1 MADVLKQL
9 SFTKE
14 LTDVLKVAFPGLAE
28 IAQKT
33 EYEITISND
42 RKGLRLSC
50 YVGAPIDLESDQPA
64 NPLEIETIEIP
75 VGEIEEGVIIEDQ
88 EKALIEK
95 ASGRK
100 ITATLYIYLKSIA
113 EKDSEFW
120 SDFISQIK
128 ESEEKEIRRAEREK
142 ATAEAEAKIIE
153 EEDSKIIEFYKRKA
167 LELNL
172 DSWEEAR
179 DILNPVK

>member
-1 MADVLKQL
+1 MAYVLKQL

-64 NPLEIETIEIP
+64 QPIEIETIEIP
-75 VGEIEEGVIIEDQ
+75 VGELEEGVSIEDQ

-95 ASGRK
+95 ALHATGGYRK
-100 ITATLYIYLKSIA
+100 EAAAKLGISERTLYRKM
-113 EKDSEFW
+113 
-120 SDFISQIK
+120 K
-128 ESEEKEIRRAEREK
+128 E
-142 ATAEAEAKIIE
+142 
-153 EEDSKIIEFYKRKA
+153 Y
-167 LELNL
+167 NL
-172 DSWEEAR
+172 
-179 DILNPVK
+179 

>member
-64 NPLEIETIEIP
+64 QPIEIETIEIP
-75 VGEIEEGVIIEDQ
+75 VGELEEGVSIEDQ
-88 EKALIEK
+88 EKFLIEK
-95 ASGRK
+95 ALHATGGNRK
-100 ITATLYIYLKSIA
+100 AAAAKLGISERTLYRKM
-113 EKDSEFW
+113 
-120 SDFISQIK
+120 K
-128 ESEEKEIRRAEREK
+128 E
-142 ATAEAEAKIIE
+142 
-153 EEDSKIIEFYKRKA
+153 Y
-167 LELNL
+167 EL
-172 DSWEEAR
+172 
-179 DILNPVK
+179 

>member
-42 RKGLRLSC
+42 RKGMRLSC

-64 NPLEIETIEIP
+64 QPIEIETIEIP
-75 VGEIEEGVIIEDQ
+75 VGELEEGVSIEDQ

-95 ASGRK
+95 ALHATGGNRK
-100 ITATLYIYLKSIA
+100 AAAAKLGISERTLYRKM
-113 EKDSEFW
+113 
-120 SDFISQIK
+120 K
-128 ESEEKEIRRAEREK
+128 EY
-142 ATAEAEAKIIE
+142 
-153 EEDSKIIEFYKRKA
+153 D
-167 LELNL
+167 L
-172 DSWEEAR
+172 
-179 DILNPVK
+179 

>member
-64 NPLEIETIEIP
+64 QPIEIETIEIP
-75 VGEIEEGVIIEDQ
+75 TDDIKNELFIDKTEREIIK
-88 EKALIEK
+88 KALM
-95 ASGRK
+95 AANGNRK
-100 ITATLYIYLKSIA
+100 EAAAKLGISERTLYRKM
-113 EKDSEFW
+113 
-120 SDFISQIK
+120 K
-128 ESEEKEIRRAEREK
+128 E
-142 ATAEAEAKIIE
+142 
-153 EEDSKIIEFYKRKA
+153 YG
-167 LELNL
+167 L
-172 DSWEEAR
+172 
-179 DILNPVK
+179 

>member
-64 NPLEIETIEIP
+64 QPIEIETIEIP
-75 VGEIEEGVIIEDQ
+75 VGELEEGVSIEDQ

-95 ASGRK
+95 ALHATGGHRK
-100 ITATLYIYLKSIA
+100 EAAAKLGISERTLYRKM
-113 EKDSEFW
+113 
-120 SDFISQIK
+120 K
-128 ESEEKEIRRAEREK
+128 EY
-142 ATAEAEAKIIE
+142 
-153 EEDSKIIEFYKRKA
+153 D
-167 LELNL
+167 L
-172 DSWEEAR
+172 
-179 DILNPVK
+179 

>member
-33 EYEITISND
+33 EYEITISNE

-64 NPLEIETIEIP
+64 QPIEIETIEIP
-75 VGEIEEGVIIEDQ
+75 VGELEEGVSIEDQ

-95 ASGRK
+95 ALHATDGHRK
-100 ITATLYIYLKSIA
+100 EAAEKLGISERTLYRKM
-113 EKDSEFW
+113 
-120 SDFISQIK
+120 K
-128 ESEEKEIRRAEREK
+128 EY
-142 ATAEAEAKIIE
+142 
-153 EEDSKIIEFYKRKA
+153 D
-167 LELNL
+167 L
-172 DSWEEAR
+172 
-179 DILNPVK
+179 

>member
-64 NPLEIETIEIP
+64 QPIEIETIEIP
-75 VGEIEEGVIIEDQ
+75 VGELEEGVSIEDQ

-95 ASGRK
+95 ALHATGGYRK
-100 ITATLYIYLKSIA
+100 EAAAKLGISERTLYRKM
-113 EKDSEFW
+113 
-120 SDFISQIK
+120 K
-128 ESEEKEIRRAEREK
+128 E
-142 ATAEAEAKIIE
+142 
-153 EEDSKIIEFYKRKA
+153 Y
-167 LELNL
+167 NL
-172 DSWEEAR
+172 
-179 DILNPVK
+179 

>member
-64 NPLEIETIEIP
+64 QPIEIETIEVP
-75 VGEIEEGVIIEDQ
+75 VDIIDNGLTMEEQERNRIIHAIV
-88 EKALIEK
+88 KAQGNL
-95 ASGRK
+95 
-100 ITATLYIYLKSIA
+100 
-113 EKDSEFW
+113 
-120 SDFISQIK
+120 
-128 ESEEKEIRRAEREK
+128 
-142 ATAEAEAKIIE
+142 
-153 EEDSKIIEFYKRKA
+153 RKA
-167 LELNL
+167 AELIGL
-172 DSWEEAR
+172 SDRSLSKKMKKY
-179 DILNPVK
+179 DINVGILVKK

>member
-64 NPLEIETIEIP
+64 QPIEIETIEIP
-75 VGEIEEGVIIEDQ
+75 VGELEEGVSIEDQ

-95 ASGRK
+95 TLHATGGHRK
-100 ITATLYIYLKSIA
+100 EAAAKLGISERTLYRKM
-113 EKDSEFW
+113 
-120 SDFISQIK
+120 K
-128 ESEEKEIRRAEREK
+128 E
-142 ATAEAEAKIIE
+142 
-153 EEDSKIIEFYKRKA
+153 Y
-167 LELNL
+167 NL
-172 DSWEEAR
+172 
-179 DILNPVK
+179 

>member
-64 NPLEIETIEIP
+64 QPIEIETIDIP
-75 VGEIEEGVIIEDQ
+75 VGELEEGVSIEDQ

-95 ASGRK
+95 ALHATGGHRK
-100 ITATLYIYLKSIA
+100 EAAAKLGISERTLYRKM
-113 EKDSEFW
+113 
-120 SDFISQIK
+120 K
-128 ESEEKEIRRAEREK
+128 E
-142 ATAEAEAKIIE
+142 
-153 EEDSKIIEFYKRKA
+153 Y
-167 LELNL
+167 EL
-172 DSWEEAR
+172 
-179 DILNPVK
+179 

>member
-64 NPLEIETIEIP
+64 QPIEIETIEIP
-75 VGEIEEGVIIEDQ
+75 TDDIENGLFIDKTEREIIK
-88 EKALIEK
+88 KALM
-95 ASGRK
+95 AANGNRK
-100 ITATLYIYLKSIA
+100 EAAAKLGISERTLYRKM
-113 EKDSEFW
+113 
-120 SDFISQIK
+120 K
-128 ESEEKEIRRAEREK
+128 E
-142 ATAEAEAKIIE
+142 
-153 EEDSKIIEFYKRKA
+153 Y
-167 LELNL
+167 EL
-172 DSWEEAR
+172 
-179 DILNPVK
+179 

>member
-64 NPLEIETIEIP
+64 QPIEIETIEIP
-75 VGEIEEGVIIEDQ
+75 VGELEEGVSIEDQ
-88 EKALIEK
+88 EKVIIEK
-95 ASGRK
+95 ALHATGGHRK
-100 ITATLYIYLKSIA
+100 EAAAKLGISERTLYRKM
-113 EKDSEFW
+113 
-120 SDFISQIK
+120 K
-128 ESEEKEIRRAEREK
+128 E
-142 ATAEAEAKIIE
+142 
-153 EEDSKIIEFYKRKA
+153 Y
-167 LELNL
+167 NL
-172 DSWEEAR
+172 
-179 DILNPVK
+179 

>member
-9 SFTKE
+9 SFTNE

-42 RKGLRLSC
+42 QKGLRLSC

-64 NPLEIETIEIP
+64 QPIEIETIEIP
-75 VGEIEEGVIIEDQ
+75 VGELEEGVSIEDQ

-95 ASGRK
+95 ALHATGGNRK
-100 ITATLYIYLKSIA
+100 AAAAKLGISERTLYRKM
-113 EKDSEFW
+113 
-120 SDFISQIK
+120 K
-128 ESEEKEIRRAEREK
+128 E
-142 ATAEAEAKIIE
+142 
-153 EEDSKIIEFYKRKA
+153 Y
-167 LELNL
+167 EL
-172 DSWEEAR
+172 
-179 DILNPVK
+179 

>member
-64 NPLEIETIEIP
+64 QPIEIETIEIP
-75 VGEIEEGVIIEDQ
+75 VGEIEEGVSIEDQ

-95 ASGRK
+95 ALHATGGNRK
-100 ITATLYIYLKSIA
+100 AAAAKLGISERTLYRKM
-113 EKDSEFW
+113 
-120 SDFISQIK
+120 K
-128 ESEEKEIRRAEREK
+128 EH
-142 ATAEAEAKIIE
+142 
-153 EEDSKIIEFYKRKA
+153 
-167 LELNL
+167 NL
-172 DSWEEAR
+172 
-179 DILNPVK
+179 

>member
-64 NPLEIETIEIP
+64 QPIEIETIEIP
-75 VGEIEEGVIIEDQ
+75 TDDIKNDLFIDRTEREIIK
-88 EKALIEK
+88 KALMAANGNRK
-95 ASGRK
+95 AAAAKLGISER
-100 ITATLYIYLKSIA
+100 TLYRKM
-113 EKDSEFW
+113 
-120 SDFISQIK
+120 K
-128 ESEEKEIRRAEREK
+128 E
-142 ATAEAEAKIIE
+142 
-153 EEDSKIIEFYKRKA
+153 Y
-167 LELNL
+167 EL
-172 DSWEEAR
+172 
-179 DILNPVK
+179 

>member
-14 LTDVLKVAFPGLAE
+14 LTDVLNVAFPGLAE

-64 NPLEIETIEIP
+64 NPIEIETIEIP

-95 ASGRK
+95 ALHATGGYRK
-100 ITATLYIYLKSIA
+100 EAAAKLGISERTLYRKM
-113 EKDSEFW
+113 
-120 SDFISQIK
+120 K
-128 ESEEKEIRRAEREK
+128 E
-142 ATAEAEAKIIE
+142 
-153 EEDSKIIEFYKRKA
+153 Y
-167 LELNL
+167 NL
-172 DSWEEAR
+172 
-179 DILNPVK
+179 

>member
-64 NPLEIETIEIP
+64 QPIEIDTIEIP
-75 VGEIEEGVIIEDQ
+75 VGELEEGVSIEDQ

-95 ASGRK
+95 ALHATGGNRK
-100 ITATLYIYLKSIA
+100 AAAAKLGISERTLYRKM
-113 EKDSEFW
+113 
-120 SDFISQIK
+120 K
-128 ESEEKEIRRAEREK
+128 E
-142 ATAEAEAKIIE
+142 
-153 EEDSKIIEFYKRKA
+153 Y
-167 LELNL
+167 EL
-172 DSWEEAR
+172 
-179 DILNPVK
+179 

>member
-64 NPLEIETIEIP
+64 QPIEIETIEIP
-75 VGEIEEGVIIEDQ
+75 VGELEEGVSIEDQ

-95 ASGRK
+95 ALHATGGNRKAIPQDEGIRPMKAKYNLFGQLLGYLITEDEMKKLRK
-100 ITATLYIYLKSIA
+100 ITRQAKGSQLKFDALAIFRDA
-113 EKDSEFW
+113 GLLEKN
-120 SDFISQIK
+120 
-128 ESEEKEIRRAEREK
+128 
-142 ATAEAEAKIIE
+142 
-153 EEDSKIIEFYKRKA
+153 
-167 LELNL
+167 EL
-172 DSWEEAR
+172 D
-179 DILNPVK
+179 

>member
-50 YVGAPIDLESDQPA
+50 YVGAPINLESDQPA
-64 NPLEIETIEIP
+64 QPIEIETIEIP
-75 VGEIEEGVIIEDQ
+75 VGDLEEGVIIEDQ

-95 ASGRK
+95 ALHATGGYRK
-100 ITATLYIYLKSIA
+100 EAAAKLGISERTLYRKM
-113 EKDSEFW
+113 
-120 SDFISQIK
+120 K
-128 ESEEKEIRRAEREK
+128 E
-142 ATAEAEAKIIE
+142 
-153 EEDSKIIEFYKRKA
+153 Y
-167 LELNL
+167 NL
-172 DSWEEAR
+172 
-179 DILNPVK
+179 

>member
-64 NPLEIETIEIP
+64 QPIEIDTIEIP
-75 VGEIEEGVIIEDQ
+75 VGELEEGVSIEDQ

-95 ASGRK
+95 ALHATGGNRK
-100 ITATLYIYLKSIA
+100 AAAAKLGISERTLYRKM
-113 EKDSEFW
+113 
-120 SDFISQIK
+120 K
-128 ESEEKEIRRAEREK
+128 E
-142 ATAEAEAKIIE
+142 
-153 EEDSKIIEFYKRKA
+153 Y
-167 LELNL
+167 NL
-172 DSWEEAR
+172 
-179 DILNPVK
+179 

>member
-14 LTDVLKVAFPGLAE
+14 LTDVLNVAFPGLAE

-42 RKGLRLSC
+42 CKGLRLSC

-64 NPLEIETIEIP
+64 QPIEIETIEIP
-75 VGEIEEGVIIEDQ
+75 VGELEEGVSIEDQ

-95 ASGRK
+95 ALHATCGHRK
-100 ITATLYIYLKSIA
+100 EAAEKLGISERTLYRKM
-113 EKDSEFW
+113 
-120 SDFISQIK
+120 K
-128 ESEEKEIRRAEREK
+128 EY
-142 ATAEAEAKIIE
+142 
-153 EEDSKIIEFYKRKA
+153 D
-167 LELNL
+167 L
-172 DSWEEAR
+172 
-179 DILNPVK
+179 

>member
-1 MADVLKQL
+1 MAYVLKQL

-64 NPLEIETIEIP
+64 QPIEIETIEIP
-75 VGEIEEGVIIEDQ
+75 VGELEEGVSIEDQ

-95 ASGRK
+95 ALHATGGYRK
-100 ITATLYIYLKSIA
+100 EAAAKLGISERTLYRKM
-113 EKDSEFW
+113 
-120 SDFISQIK
+120 K
-128 ESEEKEIRRAEREK
+128 EY
-142 ATAEAEAKIIE
+142 
-153 EEDSKIIEFYKRKA
+153 D
-167 LELNL
+167 L
-172 DSWEEAR
+172 
-179 DILNPVK
+179 

>member
-42 RKGLRLSC
+42 RKGLCLSC

-64 NPLEIETIEIP
+64 QPIEIETIEIP
-75 VGEIEEGVIIEDQ
+75 VGELEEGVSIEDQ

-95 ASGRK
+95 TLHATGGYRK
-100 ITATLYIYLKSIA
+100 EAAKKLGISERTLYRKM
-113 EKDSEFW
+113 
-120 SDFISQIK
+120 K
-128 ESEEKEIRRAEREK
+128 EY
-142 ATAEAEAKIIE
+142 
-153 EEDSKIIEFYKRKA
+153 D
-167 LELNL
+167 L
-172 DSWEEAR
+172 
-179 DILNPVK
+179 

>member
-64 NPLEIETIEIP
+64 QPIEIETIEIP
-75 VGEIEEGVIIEDQ
+75 VGELEEGVSIEDQ

-95 ASGRK
+95 ALHATGGYRK
-100 ITATLYIYLKSIA
+100 EAAAKLGISERTLYRKM
-113 EKDSEFW
+113 
-120 SDFISQIK
+120 K
-128 ESEEKEIRRAEREK
+128 EY
-142 ATAEAEAKIIE
+142 
-153 EEDSKIIEFYKRKA
+153 D
-167 LELNL
+167 L
-172 DSWEEAR
+172 
-179 DILNPVK
+179 

>member
-64 NPLEIETIEIP
+64 QPIEIETIEIP
-75 VGEIEEGVIIEDQ
+75 VGELEEGVSIEDQ
-88 EKALIEK
+88 EKAIIEK
-95 ASGRK
+95 ALHATGGHRK
-100 ITATLYIYLKSIA
+100 EAAAKLGISERTLYRKM
-113 EKDSEFW
+113 
-120 SDFISQIK
+120 K
-128 ESEEKEIRRAEREK
+128 EY
-142 ATAEAEAKIIE
+142 
-153 EEDSKIIEFYKRKA
+153 D
-167 LELNL
+167 L
-172 DSWEEAR
+172 
-179 DILNPVK
+179 

>member
-64 NPLEIETIEIP
+64 QPIEIETIEIP
-75 VGEIEEGVIIEDQ
+75 VGELEEGVSIEDQ

-95 ASGRK
+95 ALHATGGNRK
-100 ITATLYIYLKSIA
+100 AAAAKLGISERTLYRKM
-113 EKDSEFW
+113 
-120 SDFISQIK
+120 K
-128 ESEEKEIRRAEREK
+128 EY
-142 ATAEAEAKIIE
+142 
-153 EEDSKIIEFYKRKA
+153 D
-167 LELNL
+167 L
-172 DSWEEAR
+172 
-179 DILNPVK
+179 

>member
-42 RKGLRLSC
+42 SKGLRLSC

-64 NPLEIETIEIP
+64 QPIEIETIEVP
-75 VGEIEEGVIIEDQ
+75 VDIIDNGLTMEEQERDRIIQ
-88 EKALIEK
+88 AIVKAQGNL
-95 ASGRK
+95 
-100 ITATLYIYLKSIA
+100 
-113 EKDSEFW
+113 
-120 SDFISQIK
+120 
-128 ESEEKEIRRAEREK
+128 
-142 ATAEAEAKIIE
+142 
-153 EEDSKIIEFYKRKA
+153 RKA
-167 LELNL
+167 AELL
-172 DSWEEAR
+172 GLSER
-179 DILNPVK
+179 SLHRKMKKYDINVGILVKK

>member
-64 NPLEIETIEIP
+64 QPIEIETIEIP
-75 VGEIEEGVIIEDQ
+75 VGELEEGVSIEDQ

-95 ASGRK
+95 ALHATGGNRK
-100 ITATLYIYLKSIA
+100 AAAAKLGISERTLYRKM
-113 EKDSEFW
+113 
-120 SDFISQIK
+120 K
-128 ESEEKEIRRAEREK
+128 E
-142 ATAEAEAKIIE
+142 
-153 EEDSKIIEFYKRKA
+153 YG
-167 LELNL
+167 L
-172 DSWEEAR
+172 
-179 DILNPVK
+179 

>member
-64 NPLEIETIEIP
+64 QPIEIETIEIP
-75 VGEIEEGVIIEDQ
+75 TDIKEGVNV
-88 EKALIEK
+88 
-95 ASGRK
+95 
-100 ITATLYIYLKSIA
+100 
-113 EKDSEFW
+113 
-120 SDFISQIK
+120 
-128 ESEEKEIRRAEREK
+128 
-142 ATAEAEAKIIE
+142 AEAEE
-153 EEDSKIIEFYKRKA
+153 ELIRQALIVSNWDKRKA
-167 LELNL
+167 A
-172 DSWEEAR
+172 EACGLSER
-179 DILNPVK
+179 SLCKKIKKYGISKSKK

>member
-50 YVGAPIDLESDQPA
+50 YVCAPIDLESDQPA
-64 NPLEIETIEIP
+64 QPIEIETIEIP
-75 VGEIEEGVIIEDQ
+75 VGELEEGVSIEDQ

-95 ASGRK
+95 ALHATGGNRK
-100 ITATLYIYLKSIA
+100 AAAAKLGISERTLYRKM
-113 EKDSEFW
+113 
-120 SDFISQIK
+120 K
-128 ESEEKEIRRAEREK
+128 E
-142 ATAEAEAKIIE
+142 
-153 EEDSKIIEFYKRKA
+153 Y
-167 LELNL
+167 EL
-172 DSWEEAR
+172 
-179 DILNPVK
+179 